1 MIVNMKNELIDAK
14 KKGYAIPQFNVNN
27 LEWAKYILKTCNLYR
42 SPVIMG
48 FTESAIE
55 YMGGYHTASGLIYD
69 LVHDLHITVPVSIHL
84 DHGTSVLSC
93 KKAIDACFTSVML
106 DASLKRID
114 TNIDMTNEVIE
125 YARKKRVIVESEIGS
140 IGKHD
145 ASDTKNASVTG
156 SIIFVKKTKVDLLA
170 PAVGNVHGIYKEFPN
185 INVKLIKEISENTKM
200 ELMVQVFGYT
210 PIFASIRDI
219 VKNYRKTFNLKDT
232 SKVNYIKHENDLYP
246 IVNEKE
252 TVVYNSKVLNA
263 IDEIEEYKKMNI
275 KYFVINSFLIDD
287 IKEVLKNFKTNTKF
301 NYQNQGK
308 GFLYEETIYKV
319 KK

>member
-1 MIVNMKNELIDAK
+1 MIVNMKNELIDAR

-93 KKAIDACFTSVML
+93 KKAIDASFTSVML
-106 DASLKRID
+106 DASLKQID

-185 INVKLIKEISENTKM
+185 INVKLIKEISENTD
-200 ELMVQVFGYT
+200 LPLVLHG
-210 PIFASIRDI
+210 ASGINNKTLRECI
-219 VKNYRKTFNLKDT
+219 KNGIC
-232 SKVNYIKHENDLYP
+232 KVNINTDLQVAWAKEVRKLLETDSSVYDP
-246 IVNEKE
+246 RKIISSGEKA
-252 TVVYNSKVLNA
+252 VVKV
-263 IDEIEEYKKMNI
+263 
-275 KYFVINSFLIDD
+275 
-287 IKEVLKNFKTNTKF
+287 IKEKL
-301 NYQNQGK
+301 
-308 GFLYEETIYKV
+308 ETLNSINRY
-319 KK
+319 

>member
-93 KKAIDACFTSVML
+93 KKAIDASFTSVMI

-185 INVKLIKEISENTKM
+185 INVKLIKEISENTD
-200 ELMVQVFGYT
+200 LPLVLHG
-210 PIFASIRDI
+210 ASGINNKTLRECI
-219 VKNYRKTFNLKDT
+219 KNGIC
-232 SKVNYIKHENDLYP
+232 KVNINTDLQVAWAKEVRKLLETDSSVYDP
-246 IVNEKE
+246 RKIISSGEKA
-252 TVVYNSKVLNA
+252 VVKV
-263 IDEIEEYKKMNI
+263 
-275 KYFVINSFLIDD
+275 
-287 IKEVLKNFKTNTKF
+287 IKEKL
-301 NYQNQGK
+301 
-308 GFLYEETIYKV
+308 ETLNSINRY
-319 KK
+319 

>member
-93 KKAIDACFTSVML
+93 KKAIDASFTSVMI

-185 INVKLIKEISENTKM
+185 INVKLIKEISENTDLPLVLHGASGINNKTLR
-200 ELMVQVFGYT
+200 ECIKNGICKVNINTDLQVAWAKEVRKLLETDSSVYDPRKIISSGEKAVVKVIKEKLET
-210 PIFASIRDI
+210 LNSIR
-219 VKNYRKTFNLKDT
+219 Y
-232 SKVNYIKHENDLYP
+232 
-246 IVNEKE
+246 
-252 TVVYNSKVLNA
+252 
-263 IDEIEEYKKMNI
+263 
-275 KYFVINSFLIDD
+275 
-287 IKEVLKNFKTNTKF
+287 
-301 NYQNQGK
+301 
-308 GFLYEETIYKV
+308 
-319 KK
+319 

>member
-1 MIVNMKNELIDAK
+1 MKNELIYAK

-93 KKAIDACFTSVML
+93 KKAIDASFTSVML

-185 INVKLIKEISENTKM
+185 INVKLIKEISENTD
-200 ELMVQVFGYT
+200 LPLVLHG
-210 PIFASIRDI
+210 ASGINNKTLRECI
-219 VKNYRKTFNLKDT
+219 KNGIC
-232 SKVNYIKHENDLYP
+232 KVNINTDLQVAWAKEVRKLLEIDSSVYDP
-246 IVNEKE
+246 RKIISSGEKA
-252 TVVYNSKVLNA
+252 VVKV
-263 IDEIEEYKKMNI
+263 
-275 KYFVINSFLIDD
+275 
-287 IKEVLKNFKTNTKF
+287 IKEKL
-301 NYQNQGK
+301 
-308 GFLYEETIYKV
+308 ETLNSINRY
-319 KK
+319 

>member
-93 KKAIDACFTSVML
+93 KKAIDASFTSVML

-125 YARKKRVIVESEIGS
+125 YARGKRVIVESKIGS

-145 ASDTKNASVTG
+145 EGDTKNASVTG

-185 INVKLIKEISENTKM
+185 INVKLIKEISENTD
-200 ELMVQVFGYT
+200 LPLVLHG
-210 PIFASIRDI
+210 ASGINNKTLRECI
-219 VKNYRKTFNLKDT
+219 KNGIC
-232 SKVNYIKHENDLYP
+232 KVNINTDLQVAWAKEVRKLLETDSSVYDP
-246 IVNEKE
+246 RKIISSGEKA
-252 TVVYNSKVLNA
+252 VVKV
-263 IDEIEEYKKMNI
+263 
-275 KYFVINSFLIDD
+275 
-287 IKEVLKNFKTNTKF
+287 IKEKL
-301 NYQNQGK
+301 
-308 GFLYEETIYKV
+308 ETLNSINRY
-319 KK
+319 

>member
-84 DHGTSVLSC
+84 DHGASVLSC

-140 IGKHD
+140 IGKND

-185 INVKLIKEISENTKM
+185 INVKLIKEISENTD
-200 ELMVQVFGYT
+200 LPLVLHG
-210 PIFASIRDI
+210 ASGINNKTLRECI
-219 VKNYRKTFNLKDT
+219 KNGIC
-232 SKVNYIKHENDLYP
+232 KVNINTDLQVAWAKEVRKLLETDSSVYDP
-246 IVNEKE
+246 RKIISSGEKA
-252 TVVYNSKVLNA
+252 VVKV
-263 IDEIEEYKKMNI
+263 
-275 KYFVINSFLIDD
+275 
-287 IKEVLKNFKTNTKF
+287 IKEKL
-301 NYQNQGK
+301 
-308 GFLYEETIYKV
+308 ETLNSINRY
-319 KK
+319 

>member
-93 KKAIDACFTSVML
+93 KKAIDACFTSVMF

-185 INVKLIKEISENTKM
+185 INVKLIKEISENTD
-200 ELMVQVFGYT
+200 LPLVLHG
-210 PIFASIRDI
+210 ASGINNKTLRECI
-219 VKNYRKTFNLKDT
+219 KNGIC
-232 SKVNYIKHENDLYP
+232 KVNINTDLQVAWAKEVRKLLETDSSVYDP
-246 IVNEKE
+246 RKIISSGEKA
-252 TVVYNSKVLNA
+252 VVKV
-263 IDEIEEYKKMNI
+263 
-275 KYFVINSFLIDD
+275 
-287 IKEVLKNFKTNTKF
+287 IKEKL
-301 NYQNQGK
+301 
-308 GFLYEETIYKV
+308 ETLNSINRY
-319 KK
+319 

>member
-93 KKAIDACFTSVML
+93 KKALDACFTSVML
-106 DASLKRID
+106 DASLKQID

-185 INVKLIKEISENTKM
+185 INVKLIKEISENTD
-200 ELMVQVFGYT
+200 LPLVLHG
-210 PIFASIRDI
+210 ASGINNKTLRECI
-219 VKNYRKTFNLKDT
+219 KNGIC
-232 SKVNYIKHENDLYP
+232 KVNINTDLQVAWAKEVRKLLETDSSVYDP
-246 IVNEKE
+246 RKIISSGEKA
-252 TVVYNSKVLNA
+252 VVKV
-263 IDEIEEYKKMNI
+263 
-275 KYFVINSFLIDD
+275 
-287 IKEVLKNFKTNTKF
+287 IKEKL
-301 NYQNQGK
+301 
-308 GFLYEETIYKV
+308 ETLNSINRY
-319 KK
+319 

>member
-48 FTESAIE
+48 FTENAIE

-106 DASLKRID
+106 DASLKQID

-185 INVKLIKEISENTKM
+185 INVKLIKEISENTD
-200 ELMVQVFGYT
+200 LPLVLHG
-210 PIFASIRDI
+210 ASGINNKTLRECI
-219 VKNYRKTFNLKDT
+219 KNGIC
-232 SKVNYIKHENDLYP
+232 KVNINTDLQVAWAKEVRKLLETDSSVYDP
-246 IVNEKE
+246 RKIISSGEKA
-252 TVVYNSKVLNA
+252 VVKV
-263 IDEIEEYKKMNI
+263 
-275 KYFVINSFLIDD
+275 
-287 IKEVLKNFKTNTKF
+287 IKEKL
-301 NYQNQGK
+301 
-308 GFLYEETIYKV
+308 ETLNSINRY
-319 KK
+319 

>member
-93 KKAIDACFTSVML
+93 KKAIDASFTSVMI
-106 DASLKRID
+106 DASLKQID

-145 ASDTKNASVTG
+145 ECDTKNASVTG

-185 INVKLIKEISENTKM
+185 INVKLIKEISENTD
-200 ELMVQVFGYT
+200 LPLVLHG
-210 PIFASIRDI
+210 ASGINNKTLRECI
-219 VKNYRKTFNLKDT
+219 KNGIC
-232 SKVNYIKHENDLYP
+232 KVNINTDLQVAWAKEVRKLLETDSSVYDP
-246 IVNEKE
+246 RKIISSGEKA
-252 TVVYNSKVLNA
+252 VVKV
-263 IDEIEEYKKMNI
+263 
-275 KYFVINSFLIDD
+275 
-287 IKEVLKNFKTNTKF
+287 IKEKL
-301 NYQNQGK
+301 
-308 GFLYEETIYKV
+308 ETLNSINRY
-319 KK
+319 

>member
-1 MIVNMKNELIDAK
+1 MIVNMKNEFIDAK

-84 DHGTSVLSC
+84 DHGSSVLSC
-93 KKAIDACFTSVML
+93 KKAIDASFTSVMI

-145 ASDTKNASVTG
+145 EGDTKNASVTG

-185 INVKLIKEISENTKM
+185 INVKLIKEISENTD
-200 ELMVQVFGYT
+200 LPLVLHG
-210 PIFASIRDI
+210 ASGINNKTLRECI
-219 VKNYRKTFNLKDT
+219 KNGIC
-232 SKVNYIKHENDLYP
+232 KVNINTDLQVAWAKEVRKLLETDSSVYDP
-246 IVNEKE
+246 RKIISSGEKA
-252 TVVYNSKVLNA
+252 VVKV
-263 IDEIEEYKKMNI
+263 
-275 KYFVINSFLIDD
+275 
-287 IKEVLKNFKTNTKF
+287 IKEKL
-301 NYQNQGK
+301 
-308 GFLYEETIYKV
+308 ETLNSINRY
-319 KK
+319 

>member
-93 KKAIDACFTSVML
+93 KKAIDASFTSVMI

-185 INVKLIKEISENTKM
+185 INVKLIKEISQNTD
-200 ELMVQVFGYT
+200 LPLVLHG
-210 PIFASIRDI
+210 ASGINNKTLRECI
-219 VKNYRKTFNLKDT
+219 KNGIC
-232 SKVNYIKHENDLYP
+232 KVNINTDLQVAWAKEVRKLLETDSSVYDP
-246 IVNEKE
+246 RKIISSGEKA
-252 TVVYNSKVLNA
+252 VVKV
-263 IDEIEEYKKMNI
+263 
-275 KYFVINSFLIDD
+275 
-287 IKEVLKNFKTNTKF
+287 IKEKL
-301 NYQNQGK
+301 
-308 GFLYEETIYKV
+308 ETLNSINRY
-319 KK
+319 

>member
-14 KKGYAIPQFNVNN
+14 NKGYAIPQFNVNN

-185 INVKLIKEISENTKM
+185 INVKLIKEISENTD
-200 ELMVQVFGYT
+200 LPLVLHG
-210 PIFASIRDI
+210 ASGINNKTLRECI
-219 VKNYRKTFNLKDT
+219 KNGIC
-232 SKVNYIKHENDLYP
+232 KVNINTDLQVAWAKEVRKLLETDSSVYDP
-246 IVNEKE
+246 RKIISSGEKA
-252 TVVYNSKVLNA
+252 VVKV
-263 IDEIEEYKKMNI
+263 
-275 KYFVINSFLIDD
+275 
-287 IKEVLKNFKTNTKF
+287 IKEKL
-301 NYQNQGK
+301 
-308 GFLYEETIYKV
+308 ETLNSINRY
-319 KK
+319 

>member
-1 MIVNMKNELIDAK
+1 MKNELIDAK

-185 INVKLIKEISENTKM
+185 INVKLIKEISENTD
-200 ELMVQVFGYT
+200 LPLVLHG
-210 PIFASIRDI
+210 ASGINNKTLRECI
-219 VKNYRKTFNLKDT
+219 KNGIC
-232 SKVNYIKHENDLYP
+232 KVNINTDLQVAWAKEVRKLLETDSSVYDP
-246 IVNEKE
+246 RKIISSGEKA
-252 TVVYNSKVLNA
+252 VVKV
-263 IDEIEEYKKMNI
+263 
-275 KYFVINSFLIDD
+275 
-287 IKEVLKNFKTNTKF
+287 IKEKL
-301 NYQNQGK
+301 
-308 GFLYEETIYKV
+308 ETLNSIYRY
-319 KK
+319 

>member
-93 KKAIDACFTSVML
+93 KKAIDASFTSVML
-106 DASLKRID
+106 DASLKQID

-125 YARKKRVIVESEIGS
+125 YASGKRVIVESEIGS

-145 ASDTKNASVTG
+145 EGDTKNASVTG

-185 INVKLIKEISENTKM
+185 INVKLIKEISENTD
-200 ELMVQVFGYT
+200 LPLVLHG
-210 PIFASIRDI
+210 ASGI
-219 VKNYRKTFNLKDT
+219 NNKTLRECIK
-232 SKVNYIKHENDLYP
+232 SGICKVNINTDLQVAWAKEVRKLLETDSSVYDP
-246 IVNEKE
+246 RKIISSGEKA
-252 TVVYNSKVLNA
+252 VVKV
-263 IDEIEEYKKMNI
+263 
-275 KYFVINSFLIDD
+275 
-287 IKEVLKNFKTNTKF
+287 IKEKL
-301 NYQNQGK
+301 
-308 GFLYEETIYKV
+308 ETLNSINRY
-319 KK
+319 

>member
-1 MIVNMKNELIDAK
+1 MIVNMKNELIYAK

-93 KKAIDACFTSVML
+93 KKAIDASFTSVML

-185 INVKLIKEISENTKM
+185 INVKLIKEISENTD
-200 ELMVQVFGYT
+200 LPLVLHG
-210 PIFASIRDI
+210 ASGINNKTLRECI
-219 VKNYRKTFNLKDT
+219 KNGIC
-232 SKVNYIKHENDLYP
+232 KVNINTDLQVAWAKEVRKLLEIDSSVYDP
-246 IVNEKE
+246 RKIISSGEKA
-252 TVVYNSKVLNA
+252 VVKV
-263 IDEIEEYKKMNI
+263 
-275 KYFVINSFLIDD
+275 
-287 IKEVLKNFKTNTKF
+287 IKEKL
-301 NYQNQGK
+301 
-308 GFLYEETIYKV
+308 ETLNSINRY
-319 KK
+319 

>member
-42 SPVIMG
+42 CPVIRG

-93 KKAIDACFTSVML
+93 KKAIDASFTSIMI

-185 INVKLIKEISENTKM
+185 INVKLIKEISENTD
-200 ELMVQVFGYT
+200 LPLVLHG
-210 PIFASIRDI
+210 ASGINNKTLRECI
-219 VKNYRKTFNLKDT
+219 KNGIC
-232 SKVNYIKHENDLYP
+232 KVNINTDLQVAWAKEVRKLLETDSSVYDP
-246 IVNEKE
+246 RKIISSGEKA
-252 TVVYNSKVLNA
+252 VVKV
-263 IDEIEEYKKMNI
+263 
-275 KYFVINSFLIDD
+275 
-287 IKEVLKNFKTNTKF
+287 IKEKL
-301 NYQNQGK
+301 
-308 GFLYEETIYKV
+308 ETLNSINRY
-319 KK
+319 

>member
-1 MIVNMKNELIDAK
+1 MIVNMKIELIDAK

-48 FTESAIE
+48 FTENAIE

-93 KKAIDACFTSVML
+93 KKAIDASFTSVML

-185 INVKLIKEISENTKM
+185 INVKLIKEISENTD
-200 ELMVQVFGYT
+200 LPLVLHG
-210 PIFASIRDI
+210 ASGINNKTLRECI
-219 VKNYRKTFNLKDT
+219 KNGIC
-232 SKVNYIKHENDLYP
+232 KVNINTDLQVAWAKEVRKLLETDSSVYDP
-246 IVNEKE
+246 RKIISSGEKA
-252 TVVYNSKVLNA
+252 VVKV
-263 IDEIEEYKKMNI
+263 
-275 KYFVINSFLIDD
+275 
-287 IKEVLKNFKTNTKF
+287 IKEKL
-301 NYQNQGK
+301 
-308 GFLYEETIYKV
+308 ETLNSINRY
-319 KK
+319 